1 MASGVPSNFATIP
14 VALSGRVCS
23 DDPVLAPV
31 TPEELQNL
39 ASLASVNVGSISLT
53 NVAPVLEA
61 PGPPAPTWASAPTW
75 SRLPT
80 HPCRH
85 ECHQRQFCLC
95 NFSEIHRR
103 QFASPGFLQQT
114 SMGGGLVVDGGIPLM
129 GWNDFASLSAGPQV
143 DINGPYGTVALT
155 APFGGTYIE
164 PGSLPAG
171 FPARGGGGILA
182 SENGSGSG
190 TFCRQPDRGFHAS
203 PDMDEP
209 PGYPHNTA

>member
-1 MASGVPSNFATIP
+1 
-14 VALSGRVCS
+14 
-23 DDPVLAPV
+23 
-31 TPEELQNL
+31 
-39 ASLASVNVGSISLT
+39 
-53 NVAPVLEA
+53 
-61 PGPPAPTWASAPTW
+61 
-75 SRLPT
+75 
-80 HPCRH
+80 
-85 ECHQRQFCLC
+85 
-95 NFSEIHRR
+95 
-103 QFASPGFLQQT
+103 
-114 SMGGGLVVDGGIPLM
+114 MGGGLVVDGGIPLM